1 MYQKNMSVKNCLKR
15 GLKYIVSGVPQ
26 TKVSAHI
33 VCSPPNELLKG
44 RVALITGGTSGIG
57 MAIAKSFINSGAI
70 VVITGRS
77 RERLDKACD
86 IIRHGNS
93 GSCEIYGIELD
104 NIKVSEYKNKFIEI
118 QKLLGN
124 KKIDILVNNAGLR
137 GGYLSNATEEE
148 YDHIMDTNTKG
159 TFFMSQMIANYMVE
173 NGIRGNILNIS
184 SASSIRPAVSA
195 YHMSKWAIR
204 GLTEGMARSLAPYGI
219 CVNAIAP
226 GPTATPMLNKDGGSN
241 GDISHPKN
249 LLGRYATPEEIANMA
264 VILVSDM
271 SRTIIGDTIFMS
283 GGAGIVTNED
293 VSFKYR

>member
-1 MYQKNMSVKNCLKR
+1 MGVIKYLKR
-15 GLKYIVSGVPQ
+15 GFKYIVSGVPQ
-26 TKVSAHI
+26 KKVYPRI
-33 VCSPPNELLKG
+33 VCLPQNEMLKG
-44 RVALITGGTSGIG
+44 RIALITGGTSGIG
-57 MAIAKSFINSGAI
+57 MAIAKAFVNSGATVI
-70 VVITGRS
+70 ITGRS
-77 RERLDKACD
+77 KERLDKACEAIKGD
-86 IIRHGNS
+86 VIGN
-93 GSCEIYGIELD
+93 CVIYGVELD
-104 NIKVSEYKNKFIEI
+104 NKHVSGYQDGLQHMLN
-118 QKLLGN
+118 LLGGRQ
-124 KKIDILVNNAGLR
+124 IDILVNNAGQR

-148 YDHIMDTNTKG
+148 YDEIMDTNAKG
-159 TFFMSQMIANYMVE
+159 SFFMSQMIANYMVD

-195 YHMSKWAIR
+195 YHMSKWAIK

-226 GPTATPMLNKDGGSN
+226 GPTATPMLNKNGGSSD
-241 GDISHPKN
+241 DISHPRN

-293 VSFKYR
+293 VSFKFR